1 MKQYIYCI
9 SVTKFNKENEIDVD
23 YITNACYTSLK
34 KACNELKGISKISCY
49 TNVSIEK
56 ENTIDMT
63 LFYTDETGRRTIEGI
78 ERKLLF

>member
-9 SVTKFNKENEIDVD
+9 SVTKFNKENEIVVD

-34 KACNELKGISKISCY
+34 KACNELKGISKFSSY
-49 TNVSIEK
+49 TDVHIEK
-56 ENTIDMT
+56 EGTIDMT
-63 LFYTDETGRRTIEGI
+63 LFYTDETGRRAIESI